1 MDGSSICSTIHFVA
15 TIGRHASAPPAFQ
28 GSAFAPA
35 SSLRCGGRLR
45 RPSNRAYVASGKS
58 ILGFSRGSE
67 IRFANLR
74 AAKSRLHALFVYW
87 QERIKHA
94 CKEKSFC
101 GFFLDCR
108 SQGLLHVANPPSMAR
123 YSLARKNKTCLQEN
137 PSMAQYSLAR
147 NKSVP
152 CTRSAAS
159 SGPSKGTFPKK
170 RHLLN
175 GGVLPC
181 LLLQFL

>member
-1 MDGSSICSTIHFVA
+1 MFLNSLDDSFMDEVLLALPYYSLANSTA
-15 TIGRHASAPPAFQ
+15 HASAPPAFQ

-67 IRFANLR
+67 ICFANLR
-74 AAKSRLHALFVYW
+74 AAKPRLHALFVYW
-87 QERIKHA
+87 QERKKHA
-94 CKEKSFC
+94 CKKKSFR

-123 YSLARKNKTCLQEN
+123 YSLAR
-137 PSMAQYSLAR
+137 

-152 CTRSAAS
+152 CTRSAES
-159 SGPSKGTFPKK
+159 PKK
-170 RHLLN
+170 TLVKKR
-175 GGVLPC
+175 GS
-181 LLLQFL
+181 